1 MSHAFIDD
9 CLKNVDDCTVNYS
22 CESKTIT
29 KILLAFR
36 SQFISKSSS
45 EDDFVYCSLP
55 YVHSAI
61 EDVGVDKLFKHK
73 DIVSL
78 LPLSTSECSIR
89 TSFSYGPTIG
99 RKLFNYNTVL
109 TDLTNRD
116 LRKLKC
122 DCSSK
127 YADFV
132 YQPHGHVHTGH
143 LGIIQCEPL
152 RWVMSKGAKFRLKT
166 RISRSKI
173 VTLIEESLSK
183 LAVKLSARFDIR
195 LGEFSL
201 WFEALMKI
209 VKDRVK
215 ALPASKLESND
226 VFKQPDVKKYI
237 EHLHDRF
244 VIVPV
249 DKASNNFAIICKK
262 FYLEVLMK
270 ELGIAN
276 GVISG
281 NDVYKLVKITE
292 TRFFMEHA
300 ENNIKYKHKLEPE
313 NQHIPLL
320 YWTSKQHKNPFKFR
334 FISGASH
341 SYNKSISKDVSA
353 ALKHIKNHFKN
364 FCAKIKHRQGF
375 SCFWSIDN
383 SNEFILKLSTIDRAD
398 SIKTYDFST
407 LYTNLPLDYIY
418 QMLEKLISKM
428 FASSRSDKMWI
439 NGERGKAFW
448 AQGMTDYKK
457 SGYKCYDQ
465 DDLLKSLHYIL
476 FETYVKFAGNIF
488 KQTKGIP
495 MGGNASPFIA
505 DLCLAWA
512 EYTFMMDLSESKEPA
527 DIKLCKQLSNNSRY
541 IDDISV
547 LNYLSFG
554 ELSKRIYHEE
564 LLLEESTF
572 GYHYDHFLDLNIR
585 IFDNKFIVGIY
596 HKVDDFDFE
605 VISFP
610 FPESNIHS
618 KVGYNCFYSQLIRFY
633 RLCNNVLDFAV
644 RVKMLFKKLSGR
656 GYSGNILKRFFLKFC
671 GRFPVDLKY
680 DVLDGN
686 ALWEKIFVPKHN
698 FSCSIYD
705 YEAIGNII
713 RPCRVVLN
721 DTCPTFVKNLKID
734 DLPINMNTNISQ
746 SCENVN
752 FDNSTVPSFI
762 PPPLDNPSNHCYVN
776 STLQIFLRILFHFDD
791 SFHTNDN
798 REGCLIKCLMDDFH
812 SSPSSCLLEF
822 KNRLARLNVFFNGC
836 VQRDVLEAF
845 SYLMDLIHFGTRINL
860 LGDNTPS
867 GLSDDQ
873 FVYSLTKRLFLF
885 TLKQSTTCL
894 TCRSNVIS
902 YSESKTHFL
911 YPRPNC
917 SVKDLLEFCVNSN
930 FYKICSCCDS
940 NQNHEVHTRIEH
952 PPEILVLV
960 INRFS
965 SSVIGDKNRDGV
977 LVNDILRIANTRFE
991 LLGSIHHHGSTIQSG
1006 HYTCN
1011 VFYPESAYTCNDR
1024 QIISITNPESSSDSV
1039 YLLFYCKS

>member
-1 MSHAFIDD
+1 MSVLFG
-9 CLKNVDDCTVNYS
+9 
-22 CESKTIT
+22 
-29 KILLAFR
+29 LL
-36 SQFISKSSS
+36 S
-45 EDDFVYCSLP
+45 
-55 YVHSAI
+55 
-61 EDVGVDKLFKHK
+61 
-73 DIVSL
+73 
-78 LPLSTSECSIR
+78 
-89 TSFSYGPTIG
+89 GPTIG

-109 TDLTNRD
+109 SDLTNRD
-116 LRKLKC
+116 LRKIKC

-127 YADFV
+127 YADFI
-132 YQPHGHVHTGH
+132 YKPHGHVHTGH

-152 RWVMSKGAKFRLKT
+152 RWVMSKGAKFRLKP
-166 RISRSKI
+166 RITRSKI
-173 VTLIEESLSK
+173 ITLIDESLSK
-183 LAVKLSARFDIR
+183 LAVKLSAKFDIR
-195 LGEFSL
+195 LEEFSL
-201 WFEALMKI
+201 WFEALMKT

-215 ALPASKLESND
+215 ALPVSKLESND
-226 VFKQPDVKKYI
+226 VFRQPDVKKYI
-237 EHLHDRF
+237 EHLHNRF

-300 ENNIKYKHKLEPE
+300 DNNIKYKHKLEPE

-364 FCAKIKHRQGF
+364 YCAKIKHRQGF
-375 SCFWSIDN
+375 NCFWSIDN
-383 SNEFILKLSTIDRAD
+383 SNEFITKLSTIDKAD

-428 FASSRSDKMWI
+428 FATSHSDKMWI

-448 AQGMTDYKK
+448 AKGMTDYKR

-465 DDLLKSLHYIL
+465 EDLLRSLHYIL
-476 FETYVKFAGNIF
+476 YETYVKFAGNIF

-512 EYTFMMDLSESKEPA
+512 EYTFMMDLSQSNEPA
-527 DIKLCKQLSNNSRY
+527 DIELCKLLSNNSRY

-554 ELSKRIYHEE
+554 DLSKRIYHEE

-585 IFDNKFIVGIY
+585 IFAEKFVVGIY

-618 KVGYNCFYSQLIRFY
+618 KVGFNCFYSQLIRFY
-633 RLCNNVLDFAV
+633 RLCNNVDDFAV
-644 RVKMLFKKLSGR
+644 RVEMLYSKLNTR
-656 GYSGNILKRFFLKFC
+656 GYSGTILKRFFLKFC
-671 GRFPVDLKY
+671 GRFPIDIKY
-680 DVLDGN
+680 DFSDGN
-686 ALWEKIFVPKHN
+686 ALWERIFGPN
-698 FSCSIYD
+698 NSFSCCIYD
-705 YEAIGNII
+705 YEAVKSII
-713 RPCRVVLN
+713 RPCKVVLS
-721 DTCPTFVKNLKID
+721 DIDSAQSKTLIMD
-734 DLPINMNTNISQ
+734 DLPCTSYPNLSKSSETLSDDETET
-746 SCENVN
+746 SV
-752 FDNSTVPSFI
+752 FI
-762 PPPLDNPSNHCYVN
+762 PPPLENPSNHCYVN
-776 STLQIFLRILFHFDD
+776 STLQIVLRILFHFDD
-791 SFHTNDN
+791 SFHTNN
-798 REGCLIKCLMDDFH
+798 NSEGCLIRCLMDDFH
-812 SSPSSCLLEF
+812 SNPSCCLLEF
-822 KNRLARLNVFFNGC
+822 KKRLARLNVFFNGRI
-836 VQRDVLEAF
+836 QRDVLEAF
-845 SYLMDLIHFGTRINL
+845 SYIMDIMHFGTRENL

-867 GLSDDQ
+867 GLGDDQ

-885 TLKQSTTCL
+885 TLKQSMTCL
-894 TCRSNVIS
+894 TCRLNTIT
-902 YSESKTHFL
+902 YSESKTHFI
-911 YPRPNC
+911 YPRSNC
-917 SVKDLLEFCVNSN
+917 SIKELLELCVNSSYTK
-930 FYKICSCCDS
+930 FCICCDDNKS
-940 NQNHEVHTRIEH
+940 HEVCTRIEH

-965 SSVIGDKNRDGV
+965 ANVVGDKNRDCILINNV
-977 LVNDILRIANTRFE
+977 LMIANVRFE
-991 LLGSIHHHGSTIQSG
+991 LLGSIHHHGNTIQSG
-1006 HYTCN
+1006 HYTSN
-1011 VFYPESAYTCNDR
+1011 VFYPESAYTCNDNH
-1024 QIISITNPESSSDSV
+1024 IIALPNTESSSNSV
-1039 YLLFYCKS
+1039 YLVFYGRS